1 MERKILLALD
11 DSIHSMNTVK
21 YAVSL
26 SSLVKEA
33 TFTLFH
39 VQPTISQF
47 LLDEAKTDFKA
58 KAELDKL
65 VRKNAE
71 HARAILEK
79 YQAQMARM
87 GIADKCIDVVT
98 QSRLLGLVKDI
109 LERAQKGC
117 YNAIVVGRRGLSRV
131 QKAFM
136 GSVTSKLVEHSG
148 VIPVWV
154 VDGEVTSKKFIV
166 AVDGSEASRRAVEY
180 LSLMIGANPDI
191 RVTLFHVVPK
201 LEPHFGFKFG
211 KKEAGMEQALVKAD
225 KQHMNDFYAEA
236 QKKFKEVGIPQ
247 GQIALQ
253 VTKRTGNVGKA
264 IIDEAKK
271 GDYGTVVIGRRGLSK
286 AFFMGSV
293 SRYVID
299 NSSNRAFWLIS

>member
-1 MERKILLALD
+1 MERKILLAFD
-11 DSIHSMNTVK
+11 DSIHSMGALK
-21 YAVSL
+21 YVVSL
-26 SSLVKEA
+26 SSLVKDA

-39 VQPTISQF
+39 VQPTISHF

-58 KAELDKL
+58 KAELGKL

-79 YQAQMARM
+79 YKAQMVRM
-87 GIADKCIDVVT
+87 GIADKCIDVAT
-98 QSRLLGLVKDI
+98 QPRSLGLVKDI
-109 LERAQKGC
+109 LEHAEKDR
-117 YNAIVVGRRGLSRV
+117 YDAIVVGRRGLSRI

-136 GSVTSKLVEHSG
+136 GSVTTKLVEHSG

-180 LSLMIGANPDI
+180 LSLMIGPNPDI
-191 RVTLFHVVPK
+191 RVTLLHVVPK
-201 LEPHFGFKFG
+201 LETHFGFKFG
-211 KKEAGMEQALVKAD
+211 KKEAGIEEVFVKAD
-225 KQHMNDFYAEA
+225 KQHINHFYVEA
-236 QKKFKEVGIPQ
+236 KKKFKEAGIPE
-247 GQIALQ
+247 GQIAFQ
-253 VTKRTGNVGKA
+253 VTTRTGNAGKA

-293 SRYVID
+293 SRYVVD
-299 NSSNRAFWLIS
+299 NSSNRAFWLVS